1 MFKDAIPGAPRP
13 RRVTRPMDFIVWFLV
28 LLFVCAVAFRANAQ
42 SCITV
47 EQARELSDRNRAA
60 LQTLNPA
67 ETSRAIA
74 LYDSTPPETISGA
87 VTAVLIHMAD
97 GAGLIA
103 VGPPGL
109 LCGRMTVPAA
119 EWERIVALITGARS

>member
-1 MFKDAIPGAPRP
+1 MFKDCLPGTPAP

-42 SCITV
+42 SCITI

-60 LQTLNPA
+60 LQTLNPD
-67 ETSRAIA
+67 ETRKAIN

-109 LCGRMTVPAA
+109 LCGRMTVPSS
-119 EWERIVALITGARS
+119 EWERIVAQITGARS